1 MANSPEPPQPPLGN
15 RWVNAAYG
23 VVYRIIAALFAGCA
37 ALLVGFAV
45 LEVAAGLLA
54 EDAELSARFSTVL
67 EAIGMLTIAVAAL
80 ELSQTVWEEE
90 VLRKALMSA
99 PTRVRRF
106 ISRFLVVVV
115 VALAIEALV
124 GAFHYVHD
132 EPEQLPNAAAIAVGA
147 AALLIAWGAFVRL
160 NLSAEALEPE
170 AMARAKHEDQKLDE
184 EHASEA
190 EHAAAEAEHAAA
202 EAEHAAAEAERA
214 TPGTAPRSAPKPT
227 PRPAPKPERKR

>member
-1 MANSPEPPQPPLGN
+1 MTNLPEPPTPNGN
-15 RWVNAAYG
+15 RWVNGAYG
-23 VVYRIIAALFAGCA
+23 MVYRVIAALFACCA
-37 ALLVGFAV
+37 VLLVGFAV
-45 LEVAAGLLA
+45 LEVAAGLTVEGADLP
-54 EDAELSARFSTVL
+54 ARFSTVL

-132 EPEQLPNAAAIAVGA
+132 DPDQLPNAAAIAVAA
-147 AALLIAWGAFVRL
+147 AALLIAWGVFVRL
-160 NLSAEALEPE
+160 NLGAEAIEPE
-170 AMARAKHEDQKLDE
+170 AMARAKREDKTLDE
-184 EHASEA
+184 EHAA
-190 EHAAAEAEHAAA
+190 ES
-202 EAEHAAAEAERA
+202 ERA
-214 TPGTAPRSAPKPT
+214 AVHGENPAPTPGHDPGSALKKGGPPHQQPR
-227 PRPAPKPERKR
+227 RP

>member
-1 MANSPEPPQPPLGN
+1 MRYLTRMTNSPEPPTPNGN
-15 RWVNAAYG
+15 RWVHVGYG
-23 VVYRIIAALFAGCA
+23 VVYRVIAALFACCA
-37 ALLVGFAV
+37 VLLVGFAV
-45 LEVAAGLLA
+45 LEVAAGLTID
-54 EDAELSARFSTVL
+54 DADLPARFSTVL

-132 EPEQLPNAAAIAVGA
+132 DPDQLPNAAAIALAA
-147 AALLIAWGAFVRL
+147 AALLVAWGVFVRL
-160 NLSAEALEPE
+160 NLAAEALEPE
-170 AMARAKHEDQKLDE
+170 AMARAKREDKKLDE
-184 EHASEA
+184 DHGPES
-190 EHAAAEAEHAAA
+190 
-202 EAEHAAAEAERA
+202 ERA
-214 TPGTAPRSAPKPT
+214 AVHGEH
-227 PRPAPKPERKR
+227 PAPVPGHDPEPGLKTGGPPHPPPRRP

>member
-1 MANSPEPPQPPLGN
+1 MTKLPEPPPNGSQ
-15 RWVNAAYG
+15 WVHVAYG
-23 VVYRIIAALFAGCA
+23 IVYRVIAALFACCA
-37 ALLVGFAV
+37 VLLVGFAV
-45 LEVAAGLLA
+45 LEVVSGLGAEGSDLA
-54 EDAELSARFSTVL
+54 ERFSTVL

-132 EPEQLPNAAAIAVGA
+132 DPDQLPNAAAIALGA
-147 AALLIAWGAFVRL
+147 AALLIAWGVFVRL

-170 AMARAKHEDQKLDE
+170 AMARAKREDKKLDE
-184 EHASEA
+184 EHAAESEQMH
-190 EHAAAEAEHAAA
+190 HAHAQANA
-202 EAEHAAAEAERA
+202 PVEGHAPSPPLPVEQN
-214 TPGTAPRSAPKPT
+214 T
-227 PRPAPKPERKR
+227 PERLRSDPPPKRPPRV

>member
-1 MANSPEPPQPPLGN
+1 MTNVPEPPTPNGN
-15 RWVNAAYG
+15 RWINGAYAM
-23 VVYRIIAALFAGCA
+23 VYRVIAALFACCA
-37 ALLVGFAV
+37 VLLVGFAV
-45 LEVAAGLLA
+45 LEVAAGLTVEGADLP
-54 EDAELSARFSTVL
+54 ARFSTVL

-132 EPEQLPNAAAIAVGA
+132 DPDQLPNAAAIAVAA
-147 AALLIAWGAFVRL
+147 AALLIAWGVFVRL
-160 NLSAEALEPE
+160 NLGAEAIEPE
-170 AMARAKHEDQKLDE
+170 AMARAKREDKTLDE
-184 EHASEA
+184 EHAA
-190 EHAAAEAEHAAA
+190 ES
-202 EAEHAAAEAERA
+202 ERA
-214 TPGTAPRSAPKPT
+214 PMHGENPAPTPGHDPDPALKKGGPPHQEPR
-227 PRPAPKPERKR
+227 RP